1 LVQVPPE
8 YIGFNYYSVYR
19 TAVDDEDNPFD
30 WGSWVIGIEYWDG
43 LPYLVYLIHY
53 EWEI

>member
-1 LVQVPPE
+1 MRHSH
-8 YIGFNYYSVYR
+8 YSVYR
-19 TAVDDEDNPFD
+19 PAIDDEDNIFD

-43 LPYLVYLIHY
+43 TPHLVYFVHY